1 MASIPQMVYQ
11 GIPTI
16 TTNAAPTFGA
26 INKYDASS
34 GALSVTLPALSSLN
48 PGVSCILQKNPGD
61 LTSNTITFIPNGSDA
76 FDNGAPSVYLT
87 QPGEI
92 KVLQKISITGA
103 NLWMITN
110 TVADTSPYWAL
121 QSAGQICTLPRIQLN
136 TGLQL
141 VSGTLHLAY
150 FQAPNRV
157 SALTISNV
165 AVSTGDVAAA
175 GVTLAEIGIFSV
187 DPVTGDLVLVAVSN
201 SAATI
206 LEAGT
211 YTNESVSLTSSVS
224 LVPGSTCAVGILV
237 IASTMPEMVGAY
249 VVADANDVAPRLV
262 GLAAGLTD
270 MPTTVAAASIGYEYR
285 LLYFRMF

>member
-175 GVTLAEIGIFSV
+175 GVTLAEIGIFSGLFRLLCGSGLGLMGGQRQDLSYARHRV
-187 DPVTGDLVLVAVSN
+187 VPASVGTGDAVEGGASRAVGSRRAGGRVGGAPGPDPVRLPGLRYVAGGV
-201 SAATI
+201 
-206 LEAGT
+206 
-211 YTNESVSLTSSVS
+211 
-224 LVPGSTCAVGILV
+224 
-237 IASTMPEMVGAY
+237 
-249 VVADANDVAPRLV
+249 
-262 GLAAGLTD
+262 
-270 MPTTVAAASIGYEYR
+270 
-285 LLYFRMF
+285 